1 MSKNEEHL
9 IDSKGG
15 SSSCCGATMYEEQ
28 GICSDCGEHCE
39 SVEDED
45 EPRPEVC
52 KHGKDTNEICLACAF
67 NKEFADSPE
76 KTDEEL
82 EFDRKALLKLDPLK
96 KDE

>member
-45 EPRPEVC
+45 EP
-52 KHGKDTNEICLACAF
+52 
-67 NKEFADSPE
+67 SPE